1 MRRLSERAPVSA
13 IVGNHDYYAGIRPV
27 LDALRKAGA
36 DVMINSSRQIE
47 DKLVIGGVDDVWAAR
62 QNRGGGPDVDKAFAG
77 TDPDLPRVLL
87 CHNPSYYPEA
97 AGQADLQLSGHTHG
111 GQFSP
116 LVNPAR
122 LVLRH
127 GYIRGRYERA
137 RSGDRADSKSQLYV
151 NRGFG
156 TAGPPARIGSPPEVT
171 KIILTT

>member
-1 MRRLSERAPVSA
+1 VSA
-13 IVGNHDYYAGIRPV
+13 VIGNHDYYAGVRETIDV
-27 LDALRKAGA
+27 LRRAGA
-36 DVMINSSRQIE
+36 DVMVNGSKSIE
-47 DKLVIGGVDDVWAAR
+47 GKLVLAGVDDVWAR
-62 QNRGGGPDVDKAFAG
+62 RVGGGRGPDAIRAFAN

-97 AGQADLQLSGHTHG
+97 ADHADLQLSGHTHG

-137 RSGDRADSKSQLYV
+137 RAAGDRTEAKSQLYV

-156 TAGPPARIGSPPEVT
+156 TAGPPARIGSPPEVS
-171 KIILTT
+171 KIILMS